1 MAHVV
6 DGFLDGFNAT
16 VMAYGQTGSGKTHT
30 MQGRPEA
37 CSPDSESCGI
47 IQRTVGR
54 VLAGLAA
61 LAAGGAHVKLRGSY
75 LELYNDRFSDLLAP
89 ATRPAAGL
97 KLREVKKGIFTV
109 SNLTEEVVASGESL
123 RLRVPRP
130 GRHWVAS
137 SSAPPPCPAVE
148 QALELLRRGVAHRR
162 VAATQMN
169 DRSSRS
175 HAIFTLALEVTTLDA
190 CGVPQRRASCLRLV
204 DLAGSERAKRSG
216 AEGDRLREAANINSR

>member
-1 MAHVV
+1 MGENEQPAAWLLQDWPRRGVPPGGCAGAAARRAGAEQLPGADRPLQHATPHAEMAHVV

-16 VMAYGQTGSGKTHT
+16 VMA
-30 MQGRPEA
+30 
-37 CSPDSESCGI
+37 
-47 IQRTVGR
+47 VGR

-97 KLREVKKGIFTV
+97 K
-109 SNLTEEVVASGESL
+109 
-123 RLRVPRP
+123 
-130 GRHWVAS
+130 
-137 SSAPPPCPAVE
+137 
-148 QALELLRRGVAHRR
+148 RR

-190 CGVPQRRASCLRLV
+190 CGVPQWRASRLRLV